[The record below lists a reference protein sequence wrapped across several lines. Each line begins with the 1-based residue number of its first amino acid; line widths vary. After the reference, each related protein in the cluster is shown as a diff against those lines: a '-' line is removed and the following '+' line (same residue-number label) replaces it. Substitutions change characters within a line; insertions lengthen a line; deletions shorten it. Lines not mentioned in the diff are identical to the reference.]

1 MADSYT
7 EVTSRSW
14 FQRLGGAFSGV
25 LVGLLL
31 FVAAFPLLF
40 WNEGRAVKTYKSLA
54 EGERLVVSVTAGE
67 VDRGNEGRL
76 IHVAGTADT
85 RDTLQDPVF
94 PIALEALRLTR
105 TVSMYQWQE
114 HQRSETRKKLGGGE
128 ETVTTYSYDRGWADR
143 VIDSGGF
150 RHPEGHQ
157 NPGTMP
163 YQGQDQTAQRVTLGA
178 FTLSPVLVA
187 KIDHAEPVP
196 PQPLAAGQTGPGGQR
211 LTLTGDGYYVG
222 SDPSAP
228 RVGDVRVSFTAVKPQ
243 PVSVVARQSGALL
256 EPYHTSVGRDIALLA
271 AGTVGVQEMFSQA
284 QAENTM
290 LTWVLRLAGFVVMFI
305 GVVLVLKPLPVF
317 ADLVPLI
324 GSIVGFGTGLVAF
337 AVALPLSLVTIAVA
351 WITYRPLLAIGLLV
365 AAAAVVGFAITRRR
379 RALHPVPPPA

>member
-54 EGERLVVSVTAGE
+54 EGEQLVASVTTGE

-76 IHVAGTADT
+76 IHLSGTADT

-128 ETVTTYSYDRGWADR
+128 ETVTTYSYERGWAER
-143 VIDSGGF
+143 PIDSGAF

-157 NPGTMP
+157 NPGAMP
-163 YQGQDQTAQRVTLGA
+163 YQGQEQTAQTVTLGA
-178 FTLSPVLVA
+178 FTLSPGLVA
-187 KIDHAEPVP
+187 KIHHAEPVP
-196 PQPLAAGQTGPGGQR
+196 PQPLAAGQTGPGDQR
-211 LTLTGDGYYVG
+211 ITLTGDGYYVG
-222 SDPSAP
+222 GDSSAP
-228 RVGDVRVSFTAVKPQ
+228 RVGDVRVSFTAVKAQ

-271 AGTVGVQEMFSQA
+271 AGTVGAQEMFSQA

-317 ADLVPLI
+317 ADLVPFI
-324 GSIVGFGTGLVAF
+324 GSIVGFGTGLVAL

-365 AAAAVVGFAITRRR
+365 AAVAVAGFAMTRRR
-379 RALHPVPPPA
+379 HAMPPVPPPA